1 MQDHDWCKNW
11 SVLGIVGLQALWRES
26 LMRRLHMWLLVSTGL
41 STHVGKWAVS
51 LALLSKV
58 FYLSFQLGSVS
69 ILIKAHSINHINYR
83 KYLEVLQI
91 Y

>member
-1 MQDHDWCKNW
+1 MQKLVGFGDCRT
-11 SVLGIVGLQALWRES
+11 SSIVERIADEEVAHVAVGVYWFVDACRK
-26 LMRRLHMWLLVSTGL
+26 MGRVPCSTFKG
-41 STHVGKWAVS
+41 
-51 LALLSKV
+51 

-69 ILIKAHSINHINYR
+69 ILIKAHSINHIIYR